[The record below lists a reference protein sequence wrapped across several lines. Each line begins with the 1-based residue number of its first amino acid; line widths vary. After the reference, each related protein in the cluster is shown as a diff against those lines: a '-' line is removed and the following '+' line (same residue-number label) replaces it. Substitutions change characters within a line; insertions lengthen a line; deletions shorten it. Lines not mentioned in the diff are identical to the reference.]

1 MRLTN
6 PVHKRGYNKP
16 VACAAYDADGTC
28 IAIADSIADMAKIT
42 GRAISTISHDLRNG
56 SRLYGYVDD
65 EEEA

>member
-1 MRLTN
+1 MATHR
-6 PVHKRGYNKP
+6 RGYNKP
-16 VACAAYDADGTC
+16 VACVAYDADGTC

-42 GRAISTISHDLRNG
+42 GRAISTISRDLRNG